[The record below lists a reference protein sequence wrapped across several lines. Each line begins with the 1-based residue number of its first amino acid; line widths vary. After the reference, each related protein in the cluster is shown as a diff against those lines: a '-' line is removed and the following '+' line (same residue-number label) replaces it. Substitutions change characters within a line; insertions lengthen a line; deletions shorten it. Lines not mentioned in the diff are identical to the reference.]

1 MFLLVFLVVF
11 LFNFLIELLEL
22 SPLLVFI
29 KLFGILLILIVKY
42 KNKNEN
48 INENTNEN
56 TNNKEGFRLFYE
68 SSPSTRNMSYDLRC
82 EPIIPKN
89 QYGIR
94 NSSIEPQYRTKCLD
108 IVSR

>member
-1 MFLLVFLVVF
+1 MIMKLDNNKLIIIILVLA
-11 LFNFLIELLEL
+11 I
-22 SPLLVFI
+22 
-29 KLFGILLILIVKY
+29 LILIVKY

-48 INENTNEN
+48 TNENKNKN

-94 NSSIEPQYRTKCLD
+94 NSSIEPHYRTKCLD

>member
-1 MFLLVFLVVF
+1 MIMKLDNNKLIIIILVLA
-11 LFNFLIELLEL
+11 I
-22 SPLLVFI
+22 
-29 KLFGILLILIVKY
+29 LILIVKY

-48 INENTNEN
+48 TNENKNEN

-89 QYGIR
+89 HYGIR
-94 NSSIEPQYRTKCLD
+94 NSSIEPYYRTKCLD
-108 IVSR
+108 SVSR